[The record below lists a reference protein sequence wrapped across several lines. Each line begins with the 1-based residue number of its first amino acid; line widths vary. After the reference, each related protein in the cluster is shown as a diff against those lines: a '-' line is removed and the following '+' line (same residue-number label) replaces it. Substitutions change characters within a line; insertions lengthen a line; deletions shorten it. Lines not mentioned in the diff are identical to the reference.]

1 MKRLLKPLALGLV
14 CLLLLTTATAAFA
27 DSFTDKRQGEE
38 TRSGEGTVMTET
50 DRKFGNGQ
58 NDQRP
63 PMDGNALGGENGQN
77 DQRPPMNGSALGGE
91 NGQDGQN
98 GQHPPMNGNDP
109 MHAVLGAVD
118 ALADSETKTAL
129 KTLLNAYRDAIDAE
143 RNAALEDREAAA
155 AAVSAARDAV
165 NAALR
170 EAGIDAQI
178 GGPGGDERPPMPSQG
193 DETSPQ
199 QPTGDDSQR

>member
-63 PMDGNALGGENGQN
+63 PMDGNALGGENGQ
-77 DQRPPMNGSALGGE
+77 
-91 NGQDGQN
+91 DGQN

-155 AAVSAARDAV
+155 AAASAARDAV